1 MAKSLK
7 LSERAASMPASPIR
21 KLVPLADEAK
31 KQGKHVYHLN
41 IGQPDI
47 PTPGPFLEALRNFEH
62 EVVAYG
68 YSEGEHFLLDAFGD
82 YYRRFGIETER
93 GQIAVTTAGSEA
105 ILFSLLITCDPDDEV
120 IVFEPFYTNYNGF
133 AKAAAVKLVPI
144 ECKIDTGYHPPALE
158 EIEKHITDK
167 TRAII
172 ICSPNNPTGA
182 VFAREEMQVFGDL
195 AKKHNLFIIS
205 DEVYR
210 EFVYDGL
217 EHTSIMDLDGI
228 DDRAIIADSISKRY
242 SACGARIG
250 CIVCKNKDV
259 MTAAL
264 RFGQARLC
272 PPIIEQYAVAA
283 ALRQPPEEYVIPAIE
298 EYRKRRDIVYD
309 AITEIPGVEVKR
321 PEGAFYM
328 APRLPVD
335 NAENFVTWML
345 TDFSYENSTVMLAP
359 ANGFYASPNKG
370 VDEVRIAYVL
380 NCDKLTHAMQVLK
393 KALNAYPGRK

>member
-1 MAKSLK
+1 MR
-7 LSERAASMPASPIR
+7 LSRRAASMPASPIR

-31 KQGKHVYHLN
+31 KRGTNVYHLN

-47 PTPGPFLEALRNFEH
+47 PTPKPFLEALNSFDK

-68 YSEGEHFLLDAFGD
+68 YSEGEHFLLDAFAD

-93 GQIAVTTAGSEA
+93 GEIAVTTAGSEA
-105 ILFSLLITCDPDDEV
+105 ILFSLLITCDPGDEV

-144 ECKIDTGYHPPALE
+144 ECDIETGYHPPSREA
-158 EIEKHITDK
+158 IEKHITDK
-167 TRAII
+167 TRAIV

-182 VFAREEMQVFGDL
+182 VFTRAEMEVFGDL
-195 AKKHNLFIIS
+195 ACEYGLFIIS

-210 EFVYDGL
+210 EFVYDGV
-217 EHTSIMDLDGI
+217 EHTSIMDIDGL

-259 MTAAL
+259 MTATL

-272 PPIIEQYAVAA
+272 PPLIEQYAVAA
-283 ALRQPPEEYVIPAIE
+283 VLRQPPEEYVIPTIE
-298 EYRKRRDIVYD
+298 EYRKRRDVVFD
-309 AITEIPGVEVKR
+309 AITQIPGVVVKR

-328 APRLPVD
+328 APKLPVD
-335 NAENFVTWML
+335 DAERFVTWML
-345 TDFSYENSTVMLAP
+345 TDFSYDNSTVMLAP
-359 ANGFYASPNKG
+359 ANGFYASPGKG

-380 NCDKLTHAMQVLK
+380 NCERLKHAMEVLK
-393 KALNAYPGRK
+393 EALNVYPWRK